1 MLVTQDLTTPRKA
14 PSSVALGFFDGVH
27 AGHRAVIGAAVE
39 AARREGLTPRVF
51 TFRPEGADASRPVSK
66 SGLTLLQREEQK
78 EAVLEEL
85 GVEEVICPP
94 FETFRSMTPE
104 QFVQGFL
111 GETLHA
117 RVLVCGFN
125 YHFGRG
131 GQAGVEELRAL
142 CAPLGIQV
150 EALPPVLWQGEVV
163 SSTRIRQCIR
173 EGQIEEAAAMLCAPF
188 TLAAA
193 SGWPGPSPGPPS
205 TSCSRRTSP
214 SPAGGCT
221 GPRWRLAAGDGTG
234 SPTWGLSPPST
245 KRILPWKPISWI
257 TRGTFT
263 ARSFLSPCCA
273 FCAPNRS
280 LHRSRRCPRGY
291 WRIYRRCGSFPERLE
306 PPLHTRKE
314 PAGTRFPIPS

>member
-1 MLVTQDLTTPRKA
+1 LLVTQDLTTPRKA

-39 AARREGLTPRVF
+39 TARREGLTPRVF

-188 TLAAA
+188 TLAAEVVHGKGLARTLSWPTINQLFPPDFTIPRRGVYWSQVEIGGRRWNGITNVGIKPTLHETNLTMETYILDYKGDLYGQELSVALLRFLRPESQFA
-193 SGWPGPSPGPPS
+193 SVQ
-205 TSCSRRTSP
+205 
-214 SPAGGCT
+214 A
-221 GPRWRLAAGDGTG
+221 
-234 SPTWGLSPPST
+234 LSQ
-245 KRILPWKPISWI
+245 RILADIQ
-257 TRGTFT
+257 TVRQ
-263 ARSFLSPCCA
+263 LSGEA
-273 FCAPNRS
+273 
-280 LHRSRRCPRGY
+280 
-291 WRIYRRCGSFPERLE
+291 
-306 PPLHTRKE
+306 
-314 PAGTRFPIPS
+314 

>member
-39 AARREGLTPRVF
+39 TARREGLTPRVF

-188 TLAAA
+188 TLAAEVVHGKGLARTLSWPTINQLFPPDFTIPRRGVSWSQVEIGGRRWNGITNVGIKPTLHETNLTMETYILDYKGDLYGQELSVALLRFLRPESQFA
-193 SGWPGPSPGPPS
+193 SVQ
-205 TSCSRRTSP
+205 
-214 SPAGGCT
+214 A
-221 GPRWRLAAGDGTG
+221 
-234 SPTWGLSPPST
+234 LSQ
-245 KRILPWKPISWI
+245 RILADIQ
-257 TRGTFT
+257 TVRQ
-263 ARSFLSPCCA
+263 LSGEA
-273 FCAPNRS
+273 
-280 LHRSRRCPRGY
+280 
-291 WRIYRRCGSFPERLE
+291 
-306 PPLHTRKE
+306 
-314 PAGTRFPIPS
+314 

>member
-39 AARREGLTPRVF
+39 TARREGLTPRVF

-150 EALPPVLWQGEVV
+150 EALPPVLWQGEGV
-163 SSTRIRQCIR
+163 SSTRIRPCIR

-188 TLAAA
+188 TLAAEVVQGLARTLSWPTINQLFPPDFTIPRRGVYWSQVEIGGRRWNGITNVGIKPTLHETNLTMETYILDYKGDLYGQELSVALLRFLRPESQFA
-193 SGWPGPSPGPPS
+193 SVQ
-205 TSCSRRTSP
+205 
-214 SPAGGCT
+214 A
-221 GPRWRLAAGDGTG
+221 
-234 SPTWGLSPPST
+234 LSQ
-245 KRILPWKPISWI
+245 RILADIQ
-257 TRGTFT
+257 TVRQ
-263 ARSFLSPCCA
+263 LSGEA
-273 FCAPNRS
+273 
-280 LHRSRRCPRGY
+280 
-291 WRIYRRCGSFPERLE
+291 
-306 PPLHTRKE
+306 
-314 PAGTRFPIPS
+314 

>member
-39 AARREGLTPRVF
+39 TARREGLTPRVF
-51 TFRPEGADASRPVSK
+51 TFRPEGTDASRPVSK

-188 TLAAA
+188 TLAAEVVHGKGLARTLSWPTINQLFPPDFTIPRRGVYWSQVEIGGRRWNGITNVGIKPTLHETNLTMETYILDYKGDLYGQELSVALLRFLRPESQFA
-193 SGWPGPSPGPPS
+193 SVQ
-205 TSCSRRTSP
+205 
-214 SPAGGCT
+214 A
-221 GPRWRLAAGDGTG
+221 
-234 SPTWGLSPPST
+234 LSQ
-245 KRILPWKPISWI
+245 RILADIQ
-257 TRGTFT
+257 TVRQ
-263 ARSFLSPCCA
+263 LSGEA
-273 FCAPNRS
+273 
-280 LHRSRRCPRGY
+280 
-291 WRIYRRCGSFPERLE
+291 
-306 PPLHTRKE
+306 
-314 PAGTRFPIPS
+314 

>member
-39 AARREGLTPRVF
+39 TARREGLTPRVF

-188 TLAAA
+188 TLAAEVVHGKGLARTLSWPTINQLFPPDFTIPRRGVYWSQVEIGGRRWNGITNVGIKPTLHETNLTMETYILDYKGDLYGQELSVALLRFLRPESQFA
-193 SGWPGPSPGPPS
+193 SV
-205 TSCSRRTSP
+205 
-214 SPAGGCT
+214 A
-221 GPRWRLAAGDGTG
+221 
-234 SPTWGLSPPST
+234 
-245 KRILPWKPISWI
+245 
-257 TRGTFT
+257 
-263 ARSFLSPCCA
+263 
-273 FCAPNRS
+273 
-280 LHRSRRCPRGY
+280 
-291 WRIYRRCGSFPERLE
+291 
-306 PPLHTRKE
+306 
-314 PAGTRFPIPS
+314 

>member
-27 AGHRAVIGAAVE
+27 AGHRAVIGVAVE
-39 AARREGLTPRVF
+39 TARREGLTPRVF

-188 TLAAA
+188 TLAAEVVHGKGLARTLSWPTINQLFPPDFTIPRRGVYWSQVEIGGRRWNGITNVGIKPTLHETNLTMETYILDYKGDLYGQELSVALLRFLRPESQFA
-193 SGWPGPSPGPPS
+193 SVQ
-205 TSCSRRTSP
+205 
-214 SPAGGCT
+214 A
-221 GPRWRLAAGDGTG
+221 
-234 SPTWGLSPPST
+234 LSQ
-245 KRILPWKPISWI
+245 RILADIQ
-257 TRGTFT
+257 TVRQ
-263 ARSFLSPCCA
+263 LSGEA
-273 FCAPNRS
+273 
-280 LHRSRRCPRGY
+280 
-291 WRIYRRCGSFPERLE
+291 
-306 PPLHTRKE
+306 
-314 PAGTRFPIPS
+314 

>member
-39 AARREGLTPRVF
+39 TARREGLTPRVF

-150 EALPPVLWQGEVV
+150 EALPPVLWQGVV

-188 TLAAA
+188 TLAAEVVHGKGLARTLSWPTINQLFPPDFTIPRRGVYWSQVEIGGRRWNGITNVGIKPTLHETNLTMETYILDYKGDLYGQELSVALLRFLRPESQFA
-193 SGWPGPSPGPPS
+193 SVQ
-205 TSCSRRTSP
+205 
-214 SPAGGCT
+214 A
-221 GPRWRLAAGDGTG
+221 
-234 SPTWGLSPPST
+234 LSQ
-245 KRILPWKPISWI
+245 RILADIQ
-257 TRGTFT
+257 TVRQ
-263 ARSFLSPCCA
+263 LSGEA
-273 FCAPNRS
+273 
-280 LHRSRRCPRGY
+280 
-291 WRIYRRCGSFPERLE
+291 
-306 PPLHTRKE
+306 
-314 PAGTRFPIPS
+314 

>member
-39 AARREGLTPRVF
+39 TARREGLTPRVF

-188 TLAAA
+188 TLAAEVVHGKGLARTLSWPTINQLFPPDFTIPRRGVYWSQVEIGGRRWNGITNVGIRPTLHETNLTMETYILDYKGDLYGQELSVALLRFLRPESQFA
-193 SGWPGPSPGPPS
+193 SVQ
-205 TSCSRRTSP
+205 
-214 SPAGGCT
+214 A
-221 GPRWRLAAGDGTG
+221 
-234 SPTWGLSPPST
+234 LSQ
-245 KRILPWKPISWI
+245 RILADIQ
-257 TRGTFT
+257 TVRQ
-263 ARSFLSPCCA
+263 LSGEA
-273 FCAPNRS
+273 
-280 LHRSRRCPRGY
+280 
-291 WRIYRRCGSFPERLE
+291 
-306 PPLHTRKE
+306 
-314 PAGTRFPIPS
+314 

>member
-39 AARREGLTPRVF
+39 TARREGLTPRVF

-150 EALPPVLWQGEVV
+150 EALPPEVV

-188 TLAAA
+188 TLAAEVVHGKGLARTLSWPTINQLFPPDFTIPRRGVYWSQVEIGGRRWNGITNVGIKPTLHETNLTMETYILDYKGDLYGQELSVALLRFLRPESQFA
-193 SGWPGPSPGPPS
+193 SVQ
-205 TSCSRRTSP
+205 
-214 SPAGGCT
+214 A
-221 GPRWRLAAGDGTG
+221 
-234 SPTWGLSPPST
+234 LSQ
-245 KRILPWKPISWI
+245 RILADIQ
-257 TRGTFT
+257 TVRQ
-263 ARSFLSPCCA
+263 LSGEA
-273 FCAPNRS
+273 
-280 LHRSRRCPRGY
+280 
-291 WRIYRRCGSFPERLE
+291 
-306 PPLHTRKE
+306 
-314 PAGTRFPIPS
+314 

>member
-39 AARREGLTPRVF
+39 TARREGLTPRVF

-188 TLAAA
+188 TLAAEVVHGKGLARTLSWPTINQLFPPDSTIPRRGVYWSQVEIGGRRWNGITNVGIKPTLHETNLTMETYILDYKGDLYGQELSVALLRFLRPESQFA
-193 SGWPGPSPGPPS
+193 SVQ
-205 TSCSRRTSP
+205 
-214 SPAGGCT
+214 A
-221 GPRWRLAAGDGTG
+221 
-234 SPTWGLSPPST
+234 LSQ
-245 KRILPWKPISWI
+245 RILADIQ
-257 TRGTFT
+257 TVRQ
-263 ARSFLSPCCA
+263 LSGEA
-273 FCAPNRS
+273 
-280 LHRSRRCPRGY
+280 
-291 WRIYRRCGSFPERLE
+291 
-306 PPLHTRKE
+306 
-314 PAGTRFPIPS
+314 

>member
-39 AARREGLTPRVF
+39 TARREGLTPRVF
-51 TFRPEGADASRPVSK
+51 TFRPEGTDASRPVSK

-163 SSTRIRQCIR
+163 SSTSIRQCIR
-173 EGQIEEAAAMLCAPF
+173 EGQIEEAAAMLSAPF
-188 TLAAA
+188 TLAAEVVHGKGLARTLSWPTINQLFPPDFTIPRRGVYWSQVEIGGRRWNGITNVGIKPTLHETNLTMETYILDYKGDLYGQELSVALLRFLRPESQFA
-193 SGWPGPSPGPPS
+193 SVQ
-205 TSCSRRTSP
+205 
-214 SPAGGCT
+214 A
-221 GPRWRLAAGDGTG
+221 
-234 SPTWGLSPPST
+234 LSQ
-245 KRILPWKPISWI
+245 RILADIQ
-257 TRGTFT
+257 TVRQ
-263 ARSFLSPCCA
+263 LSGEA
-273 FCAPNRS
+273 
-280 LHRSRRCPRGY
+280 
-291 WRIYRRCGSFPERLE
+291 
-306 PPLHTRKE
+306 
-314 PAGTRFPIPS
+314 

>member
-39 AARREGLTPRVF
+39 TARREGLTPRVF

-188 TLAAA
+188 TLAAEVVHGKGLARTLSWPTINQLFPPDFTIPRRGVYWSQVEIGGRRWNGITNVGIKPTRHETNVTMETYILDYKGDLYGQELSVALLRFLRPESQFA
-193 SGWPGPSPGPPS
+193 SVQ
-205 TSCSRRTSP
+205 
-214 SPAGGCT
+214 A
-221 GPRWRLAAGDGTG
+221 
-234 SPTWGLSPPST
+234 LSQ
-245 KRILPWKPISWI
+245 RILADIQ
-257 TRGTFT
+257 TVRQ
-263 ARSFLSPCCA
+263 LSGEA
-273 FCAPNRS
+273 
-280 LHRSRRCPRGY
+280 
-291 WRIYRRCGSFPERLE
+291 
-306 PPLHTRKE
+306 
-314 PAGTRFPIPS
+314 

>member
-27 AGHRAVIGAAVE
+27 AGHRAVIGAAVKT
-39 AARREGLTPRVF
+39 ARREGLTPRVF

-188 TLAAA
+188 TLAAEVVHGKGLARTLSWPTINQLFPPDFTIPRRGVYWSQVEIGGRRWNGITNVGIKPTLHETNLTMETYILDYKGDLYGQELSVALLRFLRPESQFA
-193 SGWPGPSPGPPS
+193 SVQ
-205 TSCSRRTSP
+205 
-214 SPAGGCT
+214 A
-221 GPRWRLAAGDGTG
+221 
-234 SPTWGLSPPST
+234 LSQ
-245 KRILPWKPISWI
+245 RILADIQ
-257 TRGTFT
+257 TVRQ
-263 ARSFLSPCCA
+263 LSGEA
-273 FCAPNRS
+273 
-280 LHRSRRCPRGY
+280 
-291 WRIYRRCGSFPERLE
+291 
-306 PPLHTRKE
+306 
-314 PAGTRFPIPS
+314 

>member
-39 AARREGLTPRVF
+39 TARREGLTPRVF

-150 EALPPVLWQGEVV
+150 EALPPVLGQGEGV
-163 SSTRIRQCIR
+163 SSPRIRQCIR

-188 TLAAA
+188 TLAAEVVHGKGLARTLSWPTINQLFPPDFTIPRRGVYWSQVEIGGRRWNGITNVGIKPTLHETNLTMETYILDYKGDLYGQELSVALLRFLRPESQFA
-193 SGWPGPSPGPPS
+193 SVQ
-205 TSCSRRTSP
+205 
-214 SPAGGCT
+214 A
-221 GPRWRLAAGDGTG
+221 
-234 SPTWGLSPPST
+234 LSQ
-245 KRILPWKPISWI
+245 RILADIQ
-257 TRGTFT
+257 TVRQ
-263 ARSFLSPCCA
+263 LSGEA
-273 FCAPNRS
+273 
-280 LHRSRRCPRGY
+280 
-291 WRIYRRCGSFPERLE
+291 
-306 PPLHTRKE
+306 
-314 PAGTRFPIPS
+314 

>member
-163 SSTRIRQCIR
+163 SSTRS
-173 EGQIEEAAAMLCAPF
+173 EERRVGKECAA
-188 TLAAA
+188 
-193 SGWPGPSPGPPS
+193 
-205 TSCSRRTSP
+205 
-214 SPAGGCT
+214 
-221 GPRWRLAAGDGTG
+221 
-234 SPTWGLSPPST
+234 
-245 KRILPWKPISWI
+245 
-257 TRGTFT
+257 
-263 ARSFLSPCCA
+263 
-273 FCAPNRS
+273 
-280 LHRSRRCPRGY
+280 
-291 WRIYRRCGSFPERLE
+291 
-306 PPLHTRKE
+306 
-314 PAGTRFPIPS
+314 

>member
-39 AARREGLTPRVF
+39 TARREGLIPRVF

-188 TLAAA
+188 TLAAEVVHGKGLARTLSWPTINQLFPPDFTIPRRGVYWSQVEIGGRRWNGITNVGIKPTLHETNLTMETYILDYKGDLYGQELSVALLRFLRPESQFA
-193 SGWPGPSPGPPS
+193 SVQ
-205 TSCSRRTSP
+205 
-214 SPAGGCT
+214 A
-221 GPRWRLAAGDGTG
+221 
-234 SPTWGLSPPST
+234 LSQ
-245 KRILPWKPISWI
+245 RILADIQ
-257 TRGTFT
+257 TVRQ
-263 ARSFLSPCCA
+263 LSGEA
-273 FCAPNRS
+273 
-280 LHRSRRCPRGY
+280 
-291 WRIYRRCGSFPERLE
+291 
-306 PPLHTRKE
+306 
-314 PAGTRFPIPS
+314 

>member
-39 AARREGLTPRVF
+39 TARREGLTPRVF

-150 EALPPVLWQGEVV
+150 EALPPVLWQGGGV

-188 TLAAA
+188 TLAAEVVHGKGLARTLSWPTINQLFPPDFTIPRRGVYWSQVEIGGRRWNGITNVGIKPTLHETNLTMETYILDYKGDLYGQELSVALLRFLRPESQFA
-193 SGWPGPSPGPPS
+193 SVQ
-205 TSCSRRTSP
+205 
-214 SPAGGCT
+214 A
-221 GPRWRLAAGDGTG
+221 
-234 SPTWGLSPPST
+234 LSQ
-245 KRILPWKPISWI
+245 RILADIQ
-257 TRGTFT
+257 TVRQ
-263 ARSFLSPCCA
+263 LSGEA
-273 FCAPNRS
+273 
-280 LHRSRRCPRGY
+280 
-291 WRIYRRCGSFPERLE
+291 
-306 PPLHTRKE
+306 
-314 PAGTRFPIPS
+314 

>member
-39 AARREGLTPRVF
+39 TARREGLTPRVF

-188 TLAAA
+188 TLAAEVVHGKGLARTLSWPTINQLFPPDFTIPRRGVYWSQVEIGGRRWNGITNVGIKPTLHETNLTMETYILDYKGDLYGQELSVALLRFLRPESQFA
-193 SGWPGPSPGPPS
+193 SVQ
-205 TSCSRRTSP
+205 
-214 SPAGGCT
+214 A
-221 GPRWRLAAGDGTG
+221 
-234 SPTWGLSPPST
+234 LSQ
-245 KRILPWKPISWI
+245 RILADIQ
-257 TRGTFT
+257 TVRQ
-263 ARSFLSPCCA
+263 LSGEA
-273 FCAPNRS
+273 
-280 LHRSRRCPRGY
+280 
-291 WRIYRRCGSFPERLE
+291 
-306 PPLHTRKE
+306 
-314 PAGTRFPIPS
+314 

>member
-142 CAPLGIQV
+142 CAPWGSRWRRS
-150 EALPPVLWQGEVV
+150 APPA
-163 SSTRIRQCIR
+163 SAS
-173 EGQIEEAAAMLCAPF
+173 
-188 TLAAA
+188 A
-193 SGWPGPSPGPPS
+193 SG
-205 TSCSRRTSP
+205 
-214 SPAGGCT
+214 
-221 GPRWRLAAGDGTG
+221 
-234 SPTWGLSPPST
+234 
-245 KRILPWKPISWI
+245 K
-257 TRGTFT
+257 
-263 ARSFLSPCCA
+263 AR
-273 FCAPNRS
+273 
-280 LHRSRRCPRGY
+280 
-291 WRIYRRCGSFPERLE
+291 
-306 PPLHTRKE
+306 
-314 PAGTRFPIPS
+314 

>member
-39 AARREGLTPRVF
+39 TARREGLTPRVF

-150 EALPPVLWQGEVV
+150 EALPQGEVV

-188 TLAAA
+188 TLAAEVVHGKGLARTLSWPTINQLFPPDFTIPRRGVYWSQVEIGGRRWNGITNVGIKPTLHETNLTMETYILDYKGDLYGQELSVALLRFLRPESQFA
-193 SGWPGPSPGPPS
+193 SVQ
-205 TSCSRRTSP
+205 
-214 SPAGGCT
+214 A
-221 GPRWRLAAGDGTG
+221 
-234 SPTWGLSPPST
+234 LSQ
-245 KRILPWKPISWI
+245 RILADIQ
-257 TRGTFT
+257 TVRQ
-263 ARSFLSPCCA
+263 LSGEA
-273 FCAPNRS
+273 
-280 LHRSRRCPRGY
+280 
-291 WRIYRRCGSFPERLE
+291 
-306 PPLHTRKE
+306 
-314 PAGTRFPIPS
+314 

>member
-39 AARREGLTPRVF
+39 TARREGLTPRVF

-188 TLAAA
+188 TLAAEVVHGKGLARTLSWPTINQLFPPDFTIPRRGVYWSQVEIGGRRWNGITNVGIKPTLHETNLTMETYILDYKGDLYGQELSVALLRFLRPESQFA
-193 SGWPGPSPGPPS
+193 SVQ
-205 TSCSRRTSP
+205 
-214 SPAGGCT
+214 A
-221 GPRWRLAAGDGTG
+221 
-234 SPTWGLSPPST
+234 LSQ
-245 KRILPWKPISWI
+245 RILADIQ
-257 TRGTFT
+257 TV
-263 ARSFLSPCCA
+263 
-273 FCAPNRS
+273 
-280 LHRSRRCPRGY
+280 
-291 WRIYRRCGSFPERLE
+291 RL
-306 PPLHTRKE
+306 
-314 PAGTRFPIPS
+314 

>member
-39 AARREGLTPRVF
+39 TARREGLTPRVF

-150 EALPPVLWQGEVV
+150 EALPPVLWQGEGV

-188 TLAAA
+188 TLAAEVVHGKGLARTLSWPTINQLFPPDFTIPRRGVYWSQVEIGGRRWNGITNVGIKPTLHETNLTMETYILDYKGDLYGQELSVALLRFLRPESQFA
-193 SGWPGPSPGPPS
+193 SVQ
-205 TSCSRRTSP
+205 
-214 SPAGGCT
+214 A
-221 GPRWRLAAGDGTG
+221 
-234 SPTWGLSPPST
+234 LSQ
-245 KRILPWKPISWI
+245 RILADIQ
-257 TRGTFT
+257 TVRQ
-263 ARSFLSPCCA
+263 LSGEA
-273 FCAPNRS
+273 
-280 LHRSRRCPRGY
+280 
-291 WRIYRRCGSFPERLE
+291 
-306 PPLHTRKE
+306 
-314 PAGTRFPIPS
+314 

>member
-27 AGHRAVIGAAVE
+27 AGHRAVIGTAVE
-39 AARREGLTPRVF
+39 TARREGLTPRVF

-188 TLAAA
+188 TLAAEVVHGKGLARTLSWPTINQLFPPDFTIPRRGVYWSQVEIGGRRWNGITNVGIKPTLHETNLTMETYILDYKGDLYGQELSVALLRFLRPESQFA
-193 SGWPGPSPGPPS
+193 SVQ
-205 TSCSRRTSP
+205 
-214 SPAGGCT
+214 A
-221 GPRWRLAAGDGTG
+221 
-234 SPTWGLSPPST
+234 LSQ
-245 KRILPWKPISWI
+245 RILADIQ
-257 TRGTFT
+257 TVRQ
-263 ARSFLSPCCA
+263 LSGEA
-273 FCAPNRS
+273 
-280 LHRSRRCPRGY
+280 
-291 WRIYRRCGSFPERLE
+291 
-306 PPLHTRKE
+306 
-314 PAGTRFPIPS
+314 

>member
-39 AARREGLTPRVF
+39 TARREGLTPRVF

-163 SSTRIRQCIR
+163 SPTRIRQCIR

-188 TLAAA
+188 TLAAEVVHGKGLARTLSWPTINQLFPPDFTIPRRGVYWSQVEIGGRRWNGITNVGIKPTLHETNLTMETYILDYKGDLYGQELSVALLRFLRPESQFA
-193 SGWPGPSPGPPS
+193 SVQ
-205 TSCSRRTSP
+205 
-214 SPAGGCT
+214 A
-221 GPRWRLAAGDGTG
+221 
-234 SPTWGLSPPST
+234 LSQ
-245 KRILPWKPISWI
+245 RILADIQ
-257 TRGTFT
+257 TVRQ
-263 ARSFLSPCCA
+263 LSGEA
-273 FCAPNRS
+273 
-280 LHRSRRCPRGY
+280 
-291 WRIYRRCGSFPERLE
+291 
-306 PPLHTRKE
+306 
-314 PAGTRFPIPS
+314 

>member
-39 AARREGLTPRVF
+39 TARREGLTPRVF

-163 SSTRIRQCIR
+163 SCTRIRQCIR

-188 TLAAA
+188 TLAAEVVHGKGLARTLSWPTINQLFPPDFTIPRRGVYWSQVEIGGRRWNGITNVGIKPTLHETNLTMETYILDYKGDLYGQELSVALLRFLRPESQFA
-193 SGWPGPSPGPPS
+193 SVQ
-205 TSCSRRTSP
+205 
-214 SPAGGCT
+214 A
-221 GPRWRLAAGDGTG
+221 
-234 SPTWGLSPPST
+234 LSQ
-245 KRILPWKPISWI
+245 RILADIQ
-257 TRGTFT
+257 TVRQ
-263 ARSFLSPCCA
+263 LSGEA
-273 FCAPNRS
+273 
-280 LHRSRRCPRGY
+280 
-291 WRIYRRCGSFPERLE
+291 
-306 PPLHTRKE
+306 
-314 PAGTRFPIPS
+314 

>member
-1 MLVTQDLTTPRKA
+1 M
-14 PSSVALGFFDGVH
+14 
-27 AGHRAVIGAAVE
+27 
-39 AARREGLTPRVF
+39 TPRVF

-188 TLAAA
+188 TLAAEVVHGKGLARTLSWPTINQLFPPDFTIPRRGVYWSQVEIGGRRWNGITNVGIKPTLHETNLTMETYILDYKGDLYGQELSVALLRFLRPESQFA
-193 SGWPGPSPGPPS
+193 SVQ
-205 TSCSRRTSP
+205 
-214 SPAGGCT
+214 A
-221 GPRWRLAAGDGTG
+221 
-234 SPTWGLSPPST
+234 LSQ
-245 KRILPWKPISWI
+245 RILADIQ
-257 TRGTFT
+257 TVRQ
-263 ARSFLSPCCA
+263 LSGEA
-273 FCAPNRS
+273 
-280 LHRSRRCPRGY
+280 
-291 WRIYRRCGSFPERLE
+291 
-306 PPLHTRKE
+306 
-314 PAGTRFPIPS
+314 